1 MGGYFDI
8 DVDTKR
14 EQFVAALQCCLENRA
29 NQAAANEISAGSCT
43 ERLTE
48 LTDVFDVVTDMFSA
62 DLEAGLE
69 NSNPERPWHV
79 LNMNQA
85 IIVTRSHDPKRM
97 ESVFEMQTYYPLTN
111 QPTLH

>member
-29 NQAAANEISAGSCT
+29 NQAASNEISAGSCMG
-43 ERLTE
+43 RLTE
-48 LTDVFDVVTDMFSA
+48 LTDVFDVVSDMFSA

-79 LNMNQA
+79 LNMNPA
-85 IIVTRSHDPKRM
+85 IIAIHSHAPKRM
-97 ESVFEMQTYYPLTN
+97 ESVFDMQINYPLTN

>member
-29 NQAAANEISAGSCT
+29 NQAAANEISAGSCMG
-43 ERLTE
+43 RLTE
-48 LTDVFDVVTDMFSA
+48 LTDVIDVETDMFSA
-62 DLEAGLE
+62 ELEADLE
-69 NSNPERPWHV
+69 NSEPASPWHI
-79 LNMNQA
+79 LNLNQA
-85 IIVTRSHDPKRM
+85 IIATRSHDPKRM